1 MLVVI
6 FTCLQGCIQ
15 SVLDVINVSTLRVS
29 ISNAV
34 LVVIQVCA
42 LHRYVRMCAHVIHTN
57 THTHRCT
64 HMYTHMYTHTY
75 AHL

>member
-6 FTCLQGCIQ
+6 FTCCLQGCIQ

-34 LVVIQVCA
+34 LVLVQVSA
-42 LHRYVRMCAHVIHTN
+42 LCILFKHMHTDMYV
-57 THTHRCT
+57 
-64 HMYTHMYTHTY
+64 
-75 AHL
+75 